1 MVAEKEPLMKLVKI
15 YKRFGPVV
23 ALNNVDFEVYPGEC
37 VGLVGDNGAGKS
49 TLAKIMI
56 GYYQPDRGEI
66 YFEGRKVRFKSPRD
80 ARQLGI
86 EMVYQDLAL
95 LDTMNIWRNFFLGK
109 ELVKSVGPFKILDKH
124 AMKKLSA
131 DFLTEIGI
139 RVRSVDETVGVLSG
153 GERQSIAI
161 ARTVYFGAKL
171 LILDEPTT
179 ALSFKEAE
187 QVLRYIND
195 LKKKGL
201 GIVVISHNIY
211 HVYEVADRFTILD
224 KGVKVADYLYKKDV
238 EPQDIIDII
247 VKKKFS

>member
-1 MVAEKEPLMKLVKI
+1 MVAGKEPLMRLVGI
-15 YKRFGPVV
+15 SKRFGHVV
-23 ALNNVDFEVYPGEC
+23 ALNKVDFEVYPGEC

-56 GYYQPDRGEI
+56 GYYQPDEGEM
-66 YFEGRKVRFKSPRD
+66 YFEGKRVRFKSPMD
-80 ARQLGI
+80 ARRLGI

-109 ELVKSVGPFKILDKH
+109 ELVKPVGPFKFLDRDT
-124 AMKKLSA
+124 MRKLSA
-131 DFLTEIGI
+131 EFLRGIGI
-139 RVRSVDETVGVLSG
+139 QIRSVEEPVGVLSG

-179 ALSFKEAE
+179 ALSFKEARK
-187 QVLRYIND
+187 VLDLINE
-195 LKKKGL
+195 LKGKGL
-201 GIVVISHNIY
+201 GIVIISHNIY

-224 KGVKVADYLYKKDV
+224 RGVKVADYLYKKDV
-238 EPQDIIDII
+238 TPQDIVDII
-247 VKKKFS
+247 VKRRHS

>member
-1 MVAEKEPLMKLVKI
+1 MVEGKEPLMKLVGI
-15 YKRFGPVV
+15 SKRFGHVV
-23 ALNNVDFEVYPGEC
+23 ALNKVDFEVYPGEC

-56 GYYQPDRGEI
+56 GYYQPDEGEI
-66 YFEGRKVRFKSPRD
+66 YFEGKKVRFRSPMD
-80 ARQLGI
+80 ARRLGI

-109 ELVKSVGPFKILDKH
+109 ELVKPLGPFKLLDRDT
-124 AMKKLSA
+124 MKRLSA
-131 DFLTEIGI
+131 EFLRGIGI
-139 RVRSVDETVGVLSG
+139 RIRSVEEPVGVLSG

-179 ALSFKEAE
+179 ALSFKEA
-187 QVLRYIND
+187 QKVLDLINE

-201 GIVVISHNIY
+201 GIVLISHSIY
-211 HVYEVADRFTILD
+211 HVYEVADGFTILD
-224 KGVKVADYLYKKDV
+224 KGTKVADYLYKKDV
-238 EPQDIIDII
+238 TPQEIVDII
-247 VKKKFS
+247 VKRRHS

>member
-1 MVAEKEPLMKLVKI
+1 
-15 YKRFGPVV
+15 
-23 ALNNVDFEVYPGEC
+23 
-37 VGLVGDNGAGKS
+37 
-49 TLAKIMI
+49 
-56 GYYQPDRGEI
+56 RGEI